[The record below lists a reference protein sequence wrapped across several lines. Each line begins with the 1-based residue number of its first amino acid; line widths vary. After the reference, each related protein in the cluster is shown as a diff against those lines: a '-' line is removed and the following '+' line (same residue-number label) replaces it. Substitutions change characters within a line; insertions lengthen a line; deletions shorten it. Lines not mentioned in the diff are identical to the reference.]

1 MKLKKYRNN
10 LYLVQMPR
18 STRRRRIEEV
28 RSSSESPERRTR
40 RVDSSPQSPAQRRAA
55 TPPRTQYEHTP
66 RAVEQPAAVTTLS
79 VEDVREA
86 VAAELARAQTAD
98 TAGVASNANG
108 AVRRRGRGQARG
120 WGRGRWINF
129 GCYLPH
135 PGPYTPFCRAH
146 REAGCSICMYFCP
159 NQTYINPQE
168 NNWAIEY

>member
-1 MKLKKYRNN
+1 
-10 LYLVQMPR
+10 MPR

-28 RSSSESPERRTR
+28 RSSSESPVRRTR

-66 RAVEQPAAVTTLS
+66 RAVEQPAAVNTLS

-98 TAGVASNANG
+98 TAGVAGNANG

-135 PGPYTPFCRAH
+135 PGPYTPFCWAH
-146 REAGCSICMYFCP
+146 REVGCSICIYFCP
-159 NQTYINPQE
+159 NQAYMDPTHY
-168 NNWAIEY
+168 NWAIEN

>member
-1 MKLKKYRNN
+1 ML
-10 LYLVQMPR
+10 R
-18 STRRRRIEEV
+18 STIRRRIEEV
-28 RSSSESPERRTR
+28 RSSSDSPIRRTR
-40 RVDSSPQSPAQRRAA
+40 RVDSSPQSPARRRAA
-55 TPPRTQYEHTP
+55 SPPQEEQTP
-66 RAVEQPAAVTTLS
+66 RAVEQSAAVTTLS

-98 TAGVASNANG
+98 QTGSAGNANG

-146 REAGCSICMYFCP
+146 REPGCTICIFFCP
-159 NQTYINPQE
+159 NQNYMNPQD
-168 NNWAIEY
+168 NNWAVEN